1 MKMTN
6 KERRDKGM
14 VYVADHQIFAEMTEC
29 KRRLKKLNML
39 DCWEYEQVNHTA
51 KEVIPD
57 CQNIFVIPPFYCEYG
72 THIKIGRN
80 FFANYN
86 CVMIDVAKIEIGDD
100 CMFGPNVSIYT
111 AGHPIHPDTRNSGYE
126 YGKGIT
132 IGNNVWI
139 GGSVVVV
146 PGVHIGNDVVIG
158 AGSVVTSDIPDMVVA
173 AGNPCRVIRQITDED
188 RRYYYKNKEID
199 DEAWRII
206 SASDSGEMFWQ

>member
-1 MKMTN
+1 
-6 KERRDKGM
+6 
-14 VYVADHQIFAEMTEC
+14 
-29 KRRLKKLNML
+29 
-39 DCWEYEQVNHTA
+39 
-51 KEVIPD
+51 
-57 CQNIFVIPPFYCEYG
+57 
-72 THIKIGRN
+72 
-80 FFANYN
+80 
-86 CVMIDVAKIEIGDD
+86 MIDVAKIEIGDD